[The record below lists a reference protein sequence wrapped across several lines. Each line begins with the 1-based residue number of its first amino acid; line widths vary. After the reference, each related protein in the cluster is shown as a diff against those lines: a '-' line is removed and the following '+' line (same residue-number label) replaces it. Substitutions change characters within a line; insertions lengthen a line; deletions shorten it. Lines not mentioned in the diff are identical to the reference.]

1 MGQFI
6 AAHTRQTQVDH
17 ILQRRTMK
25 KRKVYSHDDLAKAVT
40 ARERGMSWDTVR
52 ELLPTIPERTIR
64 RRATQQRSGMTT
76 RRTGPSPVL
85 SQEIE
90 DDLQTCIVGMQREGL
105 PVTREMVLSNA
116 NEAYRVLYSPARSAG
131 LLGDGWVKRFFSRH
145 PKPSLRV
152 PQVIT
157 CARNQVRQ
165 ENLDHLLNQLI
176 KHAIER
182 KLAND
187 RVFDVD
193 ETGFGQKTKSR
204 KVIAVRGPKNVW
216 TKCIDMSFHLTLV
229 ACVSAS
235 GSCLP
240 PLFLLP
246 GQRLN
251 RDILSECS
259 VLGATLAVAPKAFMN
274 QAIFVKWLEHFAA
287 SVPSSI
293 IRPLLL
299 IYDGCASHYSKRI
312 VEKAIEMK
320 IILLLLPPNSTHI
333 LQPLD
338 VSVFKPFKTSLRRSM
353 DRFMIDEDVSSLTKK
368 QAISLASSAWQNGVL
383 AKPDNVISGF
393 VSTGLWPISAPKMRA
408 RRELYADGGV
418 KNGSVPSNPV
428 WLTVRQERRTE
439 VLFLPKPSTKCK

>member
-25 KRKVYSHDDLAKAVT
+25 KRKVYSQDDLAKAIT

-76 RRTGPSPVL
+76 RRTGPPPVL

-105 PVTREMVLSNA
+105 PVTREMVLSKA
-116 NEAYRVLYSPARSAG
+116 NEAYRVLYSPTRSAG
-131 LLGDGWVKRFFSRH
+131 LLSDGWVKRFFSRH
-145 PKPSLRV
+145 PKLSLRA
-152 PQVIT
+152 PQVISR
-157 CARNQVRQ
+157 ARNQVQ
-165 ENLDHLLNQLI
+165 QANLDHLLNQLI

-182 KLAND
+182 KLNND
-187 RVFDVD
+187 RVFNMD
-193 ETGFGQKTKSR
+193 ETGLGQKTKSR
-204 KVIAVRGPKNVW
+204 KVIAVRGSKN
-216 TKCIDMSFHLTLV
+216 CLRI
-229 ACVSAS
+229 VSAAT
-235 GSCLP
+235 LP
-240 PLFLLP
+240 ASRPTF
-246 GQRLN
+246 
-251 RDILSECS
+251 DILTECS
-259 VLGATLAVAPKAFMN
+259 IPGATVAIAPKAFMN
-274 QAIFVKWLEHFAA
+274 QAIFVKWLKHFAA
-287 SVPSSI
+287 SVPSSV

-299 IYDGCASHYSKRI
+299 IYDDCASHYSKRI

-338 VSVFKPFKTSLRRSM
+338 VSVFNPFKTSLRRSM
-353 DRFMIDEDVSSLTKK
+353 DRLMIDEDVSSLTKK

-408 RRELYADGGV
+408 RREL
-418 KNGSVPSNPV
+418 
-428 WLTVRQERRTE
+428 
-439 VLFLPKPSTKCK
+439 